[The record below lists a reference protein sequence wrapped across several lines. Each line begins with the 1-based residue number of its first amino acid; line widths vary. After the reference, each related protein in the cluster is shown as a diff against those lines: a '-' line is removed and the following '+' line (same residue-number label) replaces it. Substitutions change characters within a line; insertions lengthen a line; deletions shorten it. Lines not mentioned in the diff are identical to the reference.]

1 MMSFQAIA
9 IDGPAGAGKSTI
21 AKLVSGKLG
30 YCYVDTG
37 AMYRSIALVLL
48 RNEMTDGKDEQQM
61 EALLT
66 DSGLTVRYIDGV
78 QHMFLH
84 DEDVSGLIRAEEVG
98 TAASKV
104 AALPAV
110 RRYLVALQRQ
120 LAADMD
126 VVMDGRDIG
135 SNVLPQAELKVYL
148 TASVRTR
155 AKRRQKQLMETGAEA
170 DLETICE
177 DIRQRDARDM
187 GRALNPL
194 IQAED
199 AVLVDSSEMT
209 IDEVVDRIV
218 NLALERK

>member
-1 MMSFQAIA
+1 MSFQAIA